1 MTFPFHCMWTG
12 TKSEA
17 IQGNTLR
24 CRFSLDVGD
33 AAMVAALWPKSPCGK
48 AQDRCWAMLFQFAG
62 CSSIAERGEPAPE
75 TLRPRT

>member
-24 CRFSLDVGD
+24 CRFSLDVSD

-48 AQDRCWAMLFQFAG
+48 AQDECQTMLPARRLLLN
-62 CSSIAERGEPAPE
+62 CPARGACA
-75 TLRPRT
+75 